1 MGALPLMSQK
11 KFKPQIV
18 NGGGNIGVPAPVN
31 VVLRKDAERAAQV
44 AYATGRRDA
53 MLALAQE
60 LSVLEGQFIE
70 VGDMVEAITKA
81 AAEFDVVI
89 AALER
94 GEAPVDAE
102 AEASAA
108 ARARLV
114 LPS

>member
-1 MGALPLMSQK
+1 MAQK

-18 NGGGNIGVPAPVN
+18 GGGGNIGVPAPVN

-53 MLALAQE
+53 MVTLANEMKALD
-60 LSVLEGQFIE
+60 GQFIE
-70 VGDMVEAITKA
+70 VTDMVAAIELA
-81 AAEFDVVI
+81 AVEFGEVI
-89 AALER
+89 AAIEA
-94 GEAPVDAE
+94 GETQQPDPE
-102 AEASAA
+102 AKASAE